1 MRKTWTI
8 ALKELASFFDSLIA
22 YILLVVF
29 LGLSGFFTWLY
40 GTDVFMRGQADLSA
54 FFNIAYW
61 TLFFFIPA
69 LTMRSLAEERRS
81 GTLDL
86 LLTKAL
92 TDQQVVLGKF
102 LASLL
107 LIAVALLCSLPYYFT
122 IASIGNIDH
131 GAVIGGYM
139 ALLLMSAAY
148 TGIGIYAS
156 SITNNQIV
164 AFLLAL
170 MIGSLFHIL
179 FQVMA
184 SNFTGTIGSVL
195 DFLSTGQHFDSM
207 SRGVVDSRD
216 VIYFLS
222 IALAGLVMAEFNL
235 AKRSFTG
242 K

>member
-1 MRKTWTI
+1 MKKTWTI
-8 ALKELASFFDSLIA
+8 ARKELAAFFDSLIA

-40 GTDVFMRGQADLSA
+40 GTDVFMRGQADLSG

-92 TDQQVVLGKF
+92 TDWQVVAGKF
-102 LASLL
+102 LAALV
-107 LIAVALLCSLPYYFT
+107 LIGIALLCSLPYYIT

-131 GAVIGGYM
+131 GAVIGGYL

-148 TGIGIYAS
+148 IGIGIYAS
-156 SITNNQIV
+156 SVTNNQIV

-170 MIGSLFHIL
+170 VIGAFFHIL
-179 FQVMA
+179 FQIMA
-184 SNFTGTIGSVL
+184 SNFTGVTGMVL
-195 DFLSTGQHFDSM
+195 NFLSTGQHFDSM
-207 SRGVVDSRD
+207 SRGVLDSRD
-216 VIYFLS
+216 ILYFLS

-235 AKRSFTG
+235 AKRTLTG